1 MEEKKI
7 PLTAIAEC
15 REKPLVA
22 RFVGRGFTF
31 RNEGERERKCVCV
44 CVWESSGLF
53 DWYRENVLRGIGI
66 LDLGRPV
73 KSHFQ
78 LSLGLLFL
86 VALADLS
93 HLCCVFPL
101 LSDPFDPSSYFLFF
115 FLLNFIVIII
125 KWKVE
130 TTPHPPPRSLLGV
143 SQCHMHLHSFIKF

>member
-93 HLCCVFPL
+93 HLC
-101 LSDPFDPSSYFLFF
+101 
-115 FLLNFIVIII
+115 I
-125 KWKVE
+125 
-130 TTPHPPPRSLLGV
+130 PPP
-143 SQCHMHLHSFIKF
+143 I